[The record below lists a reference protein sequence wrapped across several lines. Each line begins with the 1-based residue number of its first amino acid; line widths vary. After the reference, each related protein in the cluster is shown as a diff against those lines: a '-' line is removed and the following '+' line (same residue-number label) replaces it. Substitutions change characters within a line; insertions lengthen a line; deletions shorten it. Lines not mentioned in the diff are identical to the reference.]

1 MYFAWGLG
9 SLALVGLGLAT
20 AVWQLMAIS
29 LLEGALF
36 TSGMVV
42 WGTLVHTLVPAGLLG
57 RVTSL
62 DWFVSTSLVP
72 VSFGLTGPV
81 SAALGAQTTL
91 VAAGFVA
98 CAATL
103 AFLFAPGVRDTERT
117 GALDPA
123 EISHTNRLH

>member
-1 MYFAWGLG
+1 MDHIPAVAKCLFGRSGPLG

-36 TSGMVV
+36 TAGIIV
-42 WGTLVHTLVPAGLLG
+42 WGTLVHTHVPAGLLG

-72 VSFGLTGPV
+72 VSFALTGPIAAGIGV
-81 SAALGAQTTL
+81 EATFVAGVQLYDDGKHTGAMPGRILRSQGRSAA
-91 VAAGFVA
+91 
-98 CAATL
+98 
-103 AFLFAPGVRDTERT
+103 
-117 GALDPA
+117 
-123 EISHTNRLH
+123 